1 MSIRTILISKTDLE
15 RLKSLLAS
23 AKKFLRHCSPEH
35 LDVLEEGLEQA
46 EVVKEEKI
54 PANVI
59 TMNRRALVLDLDA
72 GKKFEY
78 VLVYPREAD
87 VAKGKISVLAPIG
100 TAMLGGR
107 VGEVIE
113 GRVPAGIRR
122 FKIEDVKPLA
132 ETPTAA

>member
-1 MSIRTILISKTDLE
+1 MRTILKSKRDLE
-15 RLKSLLAS
+15 RLKSLLES

-35 LDVLEEGLEQA
+35 LKVLEEGLEQA
-46 EVVKEEKI
+46 EIMTEGKI

-78 VLVYPREAD
+78 VLVYPRDAD
-87 VAKGKISVLAPIG
+87 VAKGRISVLAPIG

-122 FKIEDVKPLA
+122 FKIEEVKPLA
-132 ETPTAA
+132 ESQGAAA

>member
-1 MSIRTILISKTDLE
+1 MSMRTILISKTDLE

-35 LDVLEEGLEQA
+35 LSILEEGLERA
-46 EVVKEEKI
+46 NVITEEKI

-132 ETPTAA
+132 ETQTAA

>member
-1 MSIRTILISKTDLE
+1 MLIRTILISKTDLE

-35 LDVLEEGLEQA
+35 LSILEEGLEQA
-46 EVVKEEKI
+46 RVITEEKI

-113 GRVPAGIRR
+113 GRVPAGVRR